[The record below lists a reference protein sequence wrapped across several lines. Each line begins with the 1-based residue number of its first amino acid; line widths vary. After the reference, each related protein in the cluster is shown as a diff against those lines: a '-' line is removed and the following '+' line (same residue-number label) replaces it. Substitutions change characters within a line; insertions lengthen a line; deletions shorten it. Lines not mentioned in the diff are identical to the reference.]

1 MKSKRSKG
9 VEKERGEAVE
19 RVKHQTILPHLEYHD
34 HNGGEQ
40 DDSEHHDGEHDDHDG
55 GGDNFATHTC
65 HLNTS
70 KCVVEILPTNYC
82 NMIKI

>member
-19 RVKHQTILPHLEYHD
+19 RVQHQTILPHLEYHD
-34 HNGGEQ
+34 HDDSDH
-40 DDSEHHDGEHDDHDG
+40 DDSEHDDSEHDDGEHDDHDG
-55 GGDNFATHTC
+55 GGDNYATHTC

-70 KCVVEILPTNYC
+70 K
-82 NMIKI
+82 